1 MPEGPVKYLDALEAQ
16 AASIA
21 GVARLMAEA
30 LDRTPPPAPR
40 RPVLIGMGASYAA
53 LGASEHV
60 LRAHGGP
67 ALRVVASDFDRAT
80 FEVSDLVVALSQSG
94 KSRET
99 IEAVRSTDVPTLAVV
114 NVPGSPLAQVCASVL
129 AFGPVPDSLASTV
142 GYTGSLV
149 AMGMLADA
157 WTTGRPD
164 PGWLSLGE
172 RAAEFRSG
180 IAQLVADLTGALSGY
195 SSVDVI
201 GSGGYSGAAE
211 AGALLLRETST
222 MPTAAFTGRQ
232 YLHGPMEA
240 WPGVG
245 HLVIGRTDTAL
256 VAAPLAGRGHPVIIV
271 SAVAD
276 PAWAQPNVWTIPLP
290 ARSLPEEYVFTAIL
304 LQDVAAAMAAVRAA
318 DPDYF
323 GFISPDTK
331 VEAAAP

>member
-1 MPEGPVKYLDALEAQ
+1 MKYLDALEAQ
-16 AASIA
+16 AASIT

-94 KSRET
+94 KSKET
-99 IEAVRSTDVPTLAVV
+99 IEAVRSTDVPALSVV

-129 AFGPVPDSLASTV
+129 ASGPVPDSLASTV

-172 RAAEFRSG
+172 RVAGFRSG

-245 HLVIGRTDTAL
+245 HLVVGRTDTAL

-271 SAVAD
+271 SAVAE
-276 PAWAQPNVWTIPLP
+276 PAWTQPNIWTIPVP

-304 LQDVAAAMAAVRAA
+304 LQDVAAAIAAVRAA

>member
-1 MPEGPVKYLDALEAQ
+1 VKYLDALEAQ
-16 AASIA
+16 AGNVTSM
-21 GVARLMAEA
+21 ARAMAEV
-30 LDRTPPPAPR
+30 LDRTPPPVPH

-53 LGASEHV
+53 LGAAEHM

-67 ALRVVASDFDRAT
+67 ALRVVASDFDRVT

-99 IEAVRSTDVPTLAVV
+99 IEAVQSTDVPTLAVV
-114 NVPGSPLAQVCASVL
+114 NIPGSPLAQACTSTL
-129 AFGPVPDSLASTV
+129 AFGPVPDSLASTA

-149 AMGMLADA
+149 AMGMLTDT
-157 WTTGRPD
+157 WTTGRPGPD
-164 PGWLSLGE
+164 WLSLGE
-172 RAAEFRSG
+172 RIAGFRSG
-180 IAQLVADLTGALSGY
+180 AVQLVADLTGALAGH

-245 HLVIGRTDTAL
+245 HVVIGRTDTAL
-256 VAAPLAGRGHPVIIV
+256 VAAPLAERGHPVIIM

-276 PAWAQPNVWTIPLP
+276 QAWTQPNVWVITLP

-304 LQDVAAAMAAVRAA
+304 LQDVAAALSAARST

>member
-1 MPEGPVKYLDALEAQ
+1 VKYLDALEAQ
-16 AASIA
+16 AANVTSMA
-21 GVARLMAEA
+21 RVVAEV

-53 LGASEHV
+53 LGAAEHV
-60 LRAHGGP
+60 LRQHGGP
-67 ALRVVASDFDRAT
+67 AQRVVASDFNRAT
-80 FEVSDLVVALSQSG
+80 FEVCDLVVALSQSG

-99 IEAVRSTDVPTLAVV
+99 IEAVQSTAVPALAVV
-114 NVPGSPLAQVCASVL
+114 NIDGSPLAQACASTL
-129 AFGPVPDSLASTV
+129 AFGPVPDSLASTA

-149 AMGMLADA
+149 AMGMLTEV
-157 WTTGRPD
+157 WTTGRPG

-172 RAAEFRSG
+172 RIAEFRSG
-180 IAQLVADLTGALSGY
+180 TAQLVADLTGALAGH

-201 GSGGYSGAAE
+201 GSGGYTGAAE

-222 MPTAAFTGRQ
+222 MPTAAFSGRQ

-245 HLVIGRTDTAL
+245 HLVIGQTDATA
-256 VAAPLAGRGHPVIIV
+256 VAAPLAARGHPVIIF

-276 PAWAQPNVWTIPLP
+276 PAWSQPGVWVITLP
-290 ARSLPEEYVFTAIL
+290 AHSLIEEYVFTAIV
-304 LQDVAAAMAAVRAA
+304 LQDVAAALSAQRST
-318 DPDYF
+318 DPDDF

>member
-1 MPEGPVKYLDALEAQ
+1 MKYLDALEAQ
-16 AASIA
+16 AASIT
-21 GVARLMAEA
+21 GVARLMTEA

-53 LGASEHV
+53 LGASEYV

-94 KSRET
+94 KSKET
-99 IEAVRSTDVPTLAVV
+99 IEAVRSTDVPALAVV

-172 RAAEFRSG
+172 RIAGFRSG
-180 IAQLVADLTGALSGY
+180 IAQLVADLTGALSGC

-211 AGALLLRETST
+211 AAALLLRETST

-245 HLVIGRTDTAL
+245 HLVVGRTDTAL

>member
-1 MPEGPVKYLDALEAQ
+1 
-16 AASIA
+16 
-21 GVARLMAEA
+21 
-30 LDRTPPPAPR
+30 
-40 RPVLIGMGASYAA
+40 
-53 LGASEHV
+53 
-60 LRAHGGP
+60 
-67 ALRVVASDFDRAT
+67 
-80 FEVSDLVVALSQSG
+80 
-94 KSRET
+94 
-99 IEAVRSTDVPTLAVV
+99 LAVV

-172 RAAEFRSG
+172 RIAGFRSG

>member
-1 MPEGPVKYLDALEAQ
+1 VKYLDALEAQ
-16 AASIA
+16 AANVT
-21 GVARLMAEA
+21 GVARAMAEV
-30 LDRTPPPAPR
+30 LDRTPPPVPR

-53 LGASEHV
+53 LGAAEHV

-67 ALRVVASDFDRAT
+67 ALRVVASDFDRVT

-94 KSRET
+94 RSRET
-99 IEAVRSTDVPTLAVV
+99 IEAVQSTDVPALAVV
-114 NVPGSPLAQVCASVL
+114 NVAGSPLAQACPSTL

-149 AMGMLADA
+149 AMGMLTDT
-157 WTTGRPD
+157 WTTGRPGRD
-164 PGWLSLGE
+164 WLSLGE
-172 RAAEFRSG
+172 RIAGFRSG
-180 IAQLVADLTGALSGY
+180 AGQLVADLTGALSGH

-245 HLVIGRTDTAL
+245 HVVIGRTDAAL
-256 VAAPLAGRGHPVIIV
+256 VAAPLAGRGHPVTIV

-276 PAWAQPNVWTIPLP
+276 QAWTQPNVRVITLP

-304 LQDVAAAMAAVRAA
+304 LQDVAAALSAVRSA

>member
-1 MPEGPVKYLDALEAQ
+1 VKYLDALEAQ
-16 AASIA
+16 AASIT
-21 GVARLMAEA
+21 GVARLMTEA

-53 LGASEHV
+53 LGASEYV

-94 KSRET
+94 KSKET
-99 IEAVRSTDVPTLAVV
+99 IEAVRSTDVPALAVV

-172 RAAEFRSG
+172 RIAGFRSG
-180 IAQLVADLTGALSGY
+180 IAQLVADLTGALSGC

-211 AGALLLRETST
+211 AAALLLRETST

-245 HLVIGRTDTAL
+245 HLVVGRTDTAL

>member
-1 MPEGPVKYLDALEAQ
+1 M
-16 AASIA
+16 
-21 GVARLMAEA
+21 
-30 LDRTPPPAPR
+30 
-40 RPVLIGMGASYAA
+40 
-53 LGASEHV
+53 
-60 LRAHGGP
+60 
-67 ALRVVASDFDRAT
+67 
-80 FEVSDLVVALSQSG
+80 VVALSQSG
-94 KSRET
+94 KSK
-99 IEAVRSTDVPTLAVV
+99 
-114 NVPGSPLAQVCASVL
+114 VCASVL

-172 RAAEFRSG
+172 RIAEFRSG

-211 AGALLLRETST
+211 AAALLLRETST
-222 MPTAAFTGRQ
+222 MPTATFTGRQ

-256 VAAPLAGRGHPVIIV
+256 VAAPLAGRGHPVIVV

-276 PAWAQPNVWTIPLP
+276 PAWAQPNV
-290 ARSLPEEYVFTAIL
+290 
-304 LQDVAAAMAAVRAA
+304 
-318 DPDYF
+318 
-323 GFISPDTK
+323 
-331 VEAAAP
+331 

>member
-1 MPEGPVKYLDALEAQ
+1 MKYLDALEAQ
-16 AASIA
+16 AASIT
-21 GVARLMAEA
+21 GVARLMTEA

-53 LGASEHV
+53 LGASEYV

-94 KSRET
+94 KSKET
-99 IEAVRSTDVPTLAVV
+99 IEAVRSTDVPALAVV

-172 RAAEFRSG
+172 RIAGFRSG
-180 IAQLVADLTGALSGY
+180 IAQLVADLTGALSGC

-245 HLVIGRTDTAL
+245 HLVVGRTDTAL